1 MTQIEDFRLETREWL
16 EENCPPAMREPM
28 ADGEMISG
36 GSKRRSPNPDT
47 YVWLDRMAERGWTA
61 PTWPTAYGGGGLGQ
75 EEYVVLLE
83 EMRRISARTPLT
95 GMGLTMIGPTLLDY
109 GTEEQK
115 LRHLPKITSG
125 EIWWCQGYSEP
136 GAGSDLAS
144 LQTRAVDNGDH
155 YVINGSKIWTSGAN
169 FADWMFCLVR
179 TDPEAPKHQ
188 GISFVLFSMDQPGVT
203 VNPILLING
212 TSPFNQV
219 FLDDVIAKKEDLVH
233 KENQGWSVGKRLLQH
248 ERSGM
253 QSLASAGQGG
263 GRARNRGDSSQSLG
277 QLALETLGEENGRVA
292 DPTIRDDIVKN
303 QMNGRAFTLTQRR
316 AYQELDEGNTPGA
329 ATSIFKF
336 YGAEISKERLE
347 IELRVRGTH
356 GVGWDEDAF
365 SSAEMAATRN
375 WLGSKASS
383 IAGGSNEVQLNIISK
398 RVLEL
403 PD

>member
-16 EENCPPAMREPM
+16 EENCPASMREPVRE
-28 ADGEMISG
+28 GEMISG
-36 GSKRRSPNPDT
+36 GKKRMSPNPDT
-47 YVWLDRMAERGWTA
+47 YVWLDRMAAKGWTA
-61 PTWPTAYGGGGLGQ
+61 PTWPKAYGGADVTP
-75 EEYVVLLE
+75 EEYVVILE
-83 EMRRISARTPLT
+83 EMRNINARSPLG

-136 GAGSDLAS
+136 GSGSDLAS
-144 LQTRAVDNGDH
+144 LQTRAVSDGDN

-179 TDPEAPKHQ
+179 TDPDAPKHQ
-188 GISFVLFSMDQPGVT
+188 GISFVLFTMDQPGVT

-219 FLDDVIAKKEDLVH
+219 FLDDVIANKEDLIH
-233 KENQGWSVGKRLLQH
+233 RENQGWSVGKRLLQH

-253 QSLASAGQGG
+253 QSLASAGSG
-263 GRARNRGDSSQSLG
+263 GRARNRGDSSSSLG
-277 QLALETLGEENGRVA
+277 HLALKTIGEKDGHVA
-292 DPTIRDDIVKN
+292 DATLRDEIVKN
-303 QMNGRAFTLTQRR
+303 QMNGRALTLTQQRT
-316 AYQELDEGNTPGA
+316 YQELDEGNTPGA

-347 IELRVRGTH
+347 IELKVRGTPA
-356 GVGWDEDAF
+356 VGWDEDAF
-365 SSAEMAATRN
+365 SSAERAATSN

-383 IAGGSNEVQLNIISK
+383 IAGGSNEVQLNIIAK